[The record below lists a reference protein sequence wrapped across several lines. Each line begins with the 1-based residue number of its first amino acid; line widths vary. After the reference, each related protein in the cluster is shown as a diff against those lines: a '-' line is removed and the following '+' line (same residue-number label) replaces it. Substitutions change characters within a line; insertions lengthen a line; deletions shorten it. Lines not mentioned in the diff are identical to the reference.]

1 MAPNL
6 KLAVASVAHAT
17 PRFLPRLE
25 IIYINVL
32 HYSAPPQTYLPCAT
46 PPLCPHWRH

>member
-1 MAPNL
+1 MAPNM

-32 HYSAPPQTYLPCAT
+32 HYSAPPQTYLLRAT
-46 PPLCPHWRH
+46 LLLSPDWRH